1 MRPNSAETD
10 ATQPPAAGLIRRL
23 AALFYDLFLLAALLM
38 LAGLI
43 ALATAR
49 WLGFPAPGPGATW
62 FQAYVGLVCY
72 GFFGWFWTHGGQ
84 TLGMRAWRLRL
95 QTLDG
100 HAVTWGQALVRAALV
115 LALLTVGLLWLGT
128 RTGTGQGPGYSGL
141 QFAVALLPC
150 ASCYVWILIDPR
162 RRAWHDIAS
171 RSRVV
176 LLPKRPPG
184 GGRDRAEP

>member
-1 MRPNSAETD
+1 MQSSSVETG
-10 ATQPPAAGLIRRL
+10 ATQPPPAGLIRRL
-23 AALFYDLFLLAALLM
+23 AALFYDLFLLAAVLM

-43 ALATAR
+43 ALTTVR
-49 WLGFPAPGPGATW
+49 GLGHPAPGPGATW
-62 FQAYVGLVCY
+62 FQAYVALVCY

-100 HAVTWGQALVRAALV
+100 HAVTWGQAFVRTAVV
-115 LALLTVGLLWLGT
+115 LALLIVGLLWLGT

-141 QFAVALLPC
+141 QVAVALLPC
-150 ASCYVWILIDPR
+150 ASCYVWIAIDPLR
-162 RRAWHDIAS
+162 RSWHDIAS

-176 LLPKRPPG
+176 LLPRHGPG
-184 GGRDRAEP
+184 RGEHRAEP